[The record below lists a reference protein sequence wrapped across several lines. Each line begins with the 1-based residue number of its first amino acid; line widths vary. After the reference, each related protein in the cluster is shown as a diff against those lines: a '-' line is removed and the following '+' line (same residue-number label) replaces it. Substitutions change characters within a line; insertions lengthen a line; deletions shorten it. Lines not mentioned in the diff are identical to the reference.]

1 MESAFYHP
9 KHCKITWPRTDT
21 KHRFPNSQSKWG
33 YPKTDCSKTRLPTP
47 GLEPGIFG
55 LGDRRVN
62 PFRHAGGSIGIGGKM
77 YNRPVNFHIWKVF
90 QNAFSLM
97 STCSGMHCECNGASG
112 FVIGVDNVVIL
123 AYKGVWLQ
131 FWMSVFNLVKQFLLT
146 VSPIL
151 CIVDNRVPFLYT

>member
-1 MESAFYHP
+1 
-9 KHCKITWPRTDT
+9 
-21 KHRFPNSQSKWG
+21 
-33 YPKTDCSKTRLPTP
+33 
-47 GLEPGIFG
+47 
-55 LGDRRVN
+55 
-62 PFRHAGGSIGIGGKM
+62 M

-131 FWMSVFNLVKQFLLT
+131 FWMSVLT
-146 VSPIL
+146 WSS
-151 CIVDNRVPFLYT
+151 NFS